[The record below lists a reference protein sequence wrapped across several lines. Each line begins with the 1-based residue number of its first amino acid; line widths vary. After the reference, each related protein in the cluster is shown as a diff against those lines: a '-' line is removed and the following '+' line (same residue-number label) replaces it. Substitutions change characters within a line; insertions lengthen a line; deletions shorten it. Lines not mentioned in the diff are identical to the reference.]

1 MNALIVIRRK
11 QLGRTPTR
19 GKSYARPLSSGMEII
34 NFTRHAGRD
43 EAQPSSAI
51 CCRGFS
57 RVRATGGLNIRFI
70 RALQRI
76 ARSPELLFSGLPR
89 FKFLQEPSS
98 RVSQAFQKLTLSTQ
112 AMSLAA
118 GVYGQHIGRREMKC
132 PTKALKDPTK

>member
-1 MNALIVIRRK
+1 MTALIVIRRTR
-11 QLGRTPTR
+11 GRTPTR
-19 GKSYARPLSSGMEII
+19 GKSNARPLSSGMEII

-76 ARSPELLFSGLPR
+76 ARSPELLFSGLSR
-89 FKFLQEPSS
+89 FKPLQKSL
-98 RVSQAFQKLTLSTQ
+98 RGVGQCFQLCCSF
-112 AMSLAA
+112 LAA
-118 GVYGQHIGRREMKC
+118 TASYPQLAIGVFGNVR
-132 PTKALKDPTK
+132 KAFGEIRNVQC